1 MGWLSFQL
9 AAEEVERKLGLTWGA
24 AQRQVLDLCESGAVE
39 WRQRIPGGPDVERN
53 DLLRW
58 LEQPRKVGGKQSRI
72 IRLLA
77 DMFPDGVPNPADYP
91 RQTLTSELIK
101 RDPGLASLSPKTL
114 QKAIA
119 AYNRQLGNVRNT
131 NVS

>member
-1 MGWLSFQL
+1 MTWWLSFQL
-9 AAEEVERKLGLTWGA
+9 AAEEVERKLGS
-24 AQRQVLDLCESGAVE
+24 DLCDSGTVE
-39 WRQRIPGGPDVERN
+39 WRQRYPGGPDVDHD
-53 DLLRW
+53 DLHRW
-58 LEQPRKVGGKQSRI
+58 LKNKLTRKVGGKQSRI